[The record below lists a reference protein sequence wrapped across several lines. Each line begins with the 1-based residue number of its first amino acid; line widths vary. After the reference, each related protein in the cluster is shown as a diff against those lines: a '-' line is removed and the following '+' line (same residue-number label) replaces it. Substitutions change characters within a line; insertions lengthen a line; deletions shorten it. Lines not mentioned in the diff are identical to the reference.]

1 MTPADLAAAR
11 REACQDLLPED
22 ALPLGLALR
31 AFYLEHGPRLLA
43 VAEAVPPLLAYLE
56 EEVLEAKTC
65 EGQDEQTGKP
75 CEWHAILLAL
85 DAAAR
90 GEKTGV

>member
-1 MTPADLAAAR
+1 MSGPLAEIVEEGRRAYAKRNAIAPAV
-11 REACQDLLPED
+11 ED
-22 ALPLGLALR
+22 EWQMFILIN
-31 AFYLEHGPRLLA
+31 GPRLLA

-85 DAAAR
+85 DAAVR
-90 GEKTGV
+90 GAK